1 MVGRSQAGS
10 DQILG
15 RCWAELVQE
24 LGADAGQGKILG
36 RCLADAGADAGQF
49 LGRCWVDAG
58 QLLGRSWPDAGQILR
73 SILNLSALPVPM
85 LSQVFFLS
93 GLGCFFVLFISV
105 FFRSVLGGQRG
116 AQRGPKWSQDE
127 KEMLQGGPQDPFQ
140 RGF

>member
-36 RCLADAGADAGQF
+36 RCLADAGAYAGQL

-58 QLLGRSWPDAGQILR
+58 QLLGSCWPDAGHILK

-85 LSQVFFLS
+85 LSQVFPGREAG
-93 GLGCFFVLFISV
+93 GLREALRDARISRWTLKV
-105 FFRSVLGGQRG
+105 HPEGSLFFR
-116 AQRGPKWSQDE
+116 
-127 KEMLQGGPQDPFQ
+127 FT
-140 RGF
+140 

>member
-15 RCWAELVQE
+15 RCWAELVQV

-85 LSQVFFLS
+85 LSQVLTMPTV
-93 GLGCFFVLFISV
+93 LLFIGCIAPCATASFGV
-105 FFRSVLGGQRG
+105 QSCEALS
-116 AQRGPKWSQDE
+116 K
-127 KEMLQGGPQDPFQ
+127 
-140 RGF
+140 